1 MGQYP
6 WPLSSRSSIATDL
19 TLYLFLN
26 QSGMP
31 VPPELEA
38 RVQTAKAITFYIM
51 GPAQPTYGNYWTTLD
66 SWPEYTPRAYYLA
79 PNRTLTTTPPTDINI
94 SPRTYLYDP
103 LNPVDTVGG
112 PELLLPCGPYDQ
124 TDTLLRTDVVV
135 FTSEPFV
142 NATPIVGPIKAML
155 YVSTN
160 RNDTD
165 FTVKLMDRYPNGLSF
180 LVADGIVRLRWR
192 DGPVEPISAVPG
204 QVYNITV
211 DLWPTAYVFE
221 PGHAITVAVSSSN
234 YPRFSIN
241 RNSGYPIA
249 DQQDGPI
256 LQAANTVYLD
266 ASRPSHII
274 LPVVTFED
282 IPNNFTP

>member
-1 MGQYP
+1 M
-6 WPLSSRSSIATDL
+6 
-19 TLYLFLN
+19 
-26 QSGMP
+26 
-31 VPPELEA
+31 
-38 RVQTAKAITFYIM
+38 
-51 GPAQPTYGNYWTTLD
+51 
-66 SWPEYTPRAYYLA
+66 
-79 PNRTLTTTPPTDINI
+79 
-94 SPRTYLYDP
+94 
-103 LNPVDTVGG
+103 
-112 PELLLPCGPYDQ
+112 
-124 TDTLLRTDVVV
+124 
-135 FTSEPFV
+135 
-142 NATPIVGPIKAML
+142 
-155 YVSTN
+155 
-160 RNDTD
+160 
-165 FTVKLMDRYPNGLSF
+165 
-180 LVADGIVRLRWR
+180 
-192 DGPVEPISAVPG
+192 PG